1 MFESGRRLSDDI
13 HGLLGALRAS
23 AGGRYAC
30 VVDPRRILFEDPEP
44 EDARG
49 LALRRTV
56 DGARTR
62 MFGIPASLA
71 SGEPMEDVFDDWDE
85 DELLLAFINGR
96 VAVLVACPDA
106 EELRG
111 RGLKLLHAMADRL
124 FRLDQAYRLDAQ
136 GRGLFFGRARL
147 DLIVVGRAEA

>member
-13 HGLLGALRAS
+13 HGLLGALRAT

-44 EDARG
+44 EDAGGR
-49 LALRRTV
+49 ALRGTV
-56 DGARTR
+56 DAARSR

-71 SGEPMEDVFDDWDE
+71 SDEPMEDVFDDWDE
-85 DELLLAFINGR
+85 DEFLIAYINGR

-106 EELRG
+106 EALR
-111 RGLKLLHAMADRL
+111 RSGLKLLHAMADRL
-124 FRLDQAYRLDAQ
+124 FRLDQTYRLDAQ

-147 DLIVVGRAEA
+147 DVIVIGRAEA